1 MSGGQYTIYFL
12 LSVCFKS
19 LYSENRICKQTFYK
33 NNYYNR
39 SVSPNMQDISVEYLT
54 KVLLNLAHTG
64 KNSQNVVKS
73 IKTNL

>member
-1 MSGGQYTIYFL
+1 MSRGQYTIYFL

-39 SVSPNMQDISVEYLT
+39 SVSPNMQDISVENFT
-54 KVLLNLAHTG
+54 KVFLNLAQTG
-64 KNSQNVVKS
+64 KSGQNVVKF
-73 IKTNL
+73 ILAKL